1 MLQPVRKF
9 SEKRLFTVNPIKIPL
24 LGYFCMQ
31 NSFLPRKWNQSLR
44 FLRNM
49 QKIEKKNI
57 CYHYFVFF
65 VIFSISFKQNFLK
78 PNESCLLD
86 RKKPNIAKL
95 VYINFLAVSMKIA
108 MLQPVR
114 KFSEKRLF
122 FVNPIKI
129 PLLGQFLNAEFISA
143 LKTEPKPMVFEEIC
157 RKQKTN
163 ICYHY
168 FLFFVI
174 FSISFKQNFLKPNE
188 SCLLDRKKQ
197 NIAKL
202 VYVNF
207 LAVSKKIAM
216 LQPAR
221 KFSEKR
227 LFSVNPIKIPLLGY
241 FCMQNSFLP

>member
-9 SEKRLFTVNPIKIPL
+9 SEKRLFSVNPIKLPL

-31 NSFLPRKWNQSLR
+31 NSFLPRKRSQSLR

-49 QKIEKKNI
+49 QKIEKNI
-57 CYHYFVFF
+57 CYHYFLFF

-122 FVNPIKI
+122 
-129 PLLGQFLNAEFISA
+129 
-143 LKTEPKPMVFEEIC
+143 
-157 RKQKTN
+157 
-163 ICYHY
+163 
-168 FLFFVI
+168 
-174 FSISFKQNFLKPNE
+174 
-188 SCLLDRKKQ
+188 
-197 NIAKL
+197 
-202 VYVNF
+202 
-207 LAVSKKIAM
+207 
-216 LQPAR
+216 
-221 KFSEKR
+221 
-227 LFSVNPIKIPLLGY
+227 SVNPIKISYLGY